1 MLSLRLSG
9 NKIERRGAAHLASV
23 LQVNST
29 LRELEL
35 ADCDLVN
42 THTRARTHMY
52 THVQRLPS
60 DLFPHRTLRA

>member
-42 THTRARTHMY
+42 THTRAH
-52 THVQRLPS
+52 THV
-60 DLFPHRTLRA
+60 HACTKITE